1 MSMLPSPTEEFISN
15 TFLIFKLL
23 VCVPSET
30 TAFSIGNIL
39 FAIHGV
45 VFNKE
50 EQMIFYWQRMPFVC
64 YKRILQPYW
73 AVSMFNRP

>member
-1 MSMLPSPTEEFISN
+1 MLTSPAEEFISN

-30 TAFSIGNIL
+30 KAFSTGNIL

-50 EQMIFYWQRMPFVC
+50 AQIIFYWQRMFFVC
-64 YKRILQPYW
+64 YKRILKPYLD
-73 AVSMFNRP
+73 VSMFNRP

>member
-1 MSMLPSPTEEFISN
+1 MLPSPTEEFISN

-50 EQMIFYWQRMPFVC
+50 EQMILYWQRMPFVC

-73 AVSMFNRP
+73 AVSTFNRP